1 MNPHD
6 ALTEIATL
14 LERERSS
21 RYKSKAFR
29 AAADAIAGLS
39 DEQLRDAAS
48 LRRRK
53 GIGDS
58 TFGVIQEALAG
69 DVPQYLADLR
79 ERAGV
84 LVSSTLRAALR
95 GDLHSHSD
103 WSDGLTSIDLMVD
116 AARSLGHDYLALT
129 DHSPRLR
136 VANGLSSE
144 RLLEQLGVVAT
155 MSGDGFTLLSG
166 IEVDILDDGALDQSP
181 EMLDRLDIV
190 VASAHSKLRMERA
203 PMTRRLVA
211 AASHPHVDVLGHVT
225 GRLVEGSR
233 GTRPQSTF
241 DARAVFEACE
251 AHGVA
256 VEINSRPERQDPPD
270 ELLAMAL
277 EIGCLFSID
286 SDAHAPGQLS
296 LIDHGAARA
305 ERIGVPPER
314 IVTTWPLER
323 LREWT
328 NRPR

>member
-1 MNPHD
+1 MHPHD
-6 ALTEIATL
+6 ALTEIASL

-29 AAADAIAGLS
+29 AAADAISSLT
-39 DEQLRDAAS
+39 DEQLRDTAA

-58 TFGVIQEALAG
+58 TFAVIQQALAG
-69 DVPQYLADLR
+69 ETPAYLVDLR

-84 LVSSTLRAALR
+84 EQPSALRSLLR

-103 WSDGLTSIDLMVD
+103 WSDGLTSIDLMVE
-116 AARSLGHDYLALT
+116 AARGLGHEYLALT

-136 VANGLSSE
+136 VANGLSAE
-144 RLLEQLGVVAT
+144 RLRAQLEVHEGF
-155 MSGDGFTLLSG
+155 SGDGFTLLSG
-166 IEVDILDDGALDQSP
+166 IEVDILDDGSLDQDP
-181 EMLDRLDIV
+181 ALLDELDVV
-190 VASAHSKLRMERA
+190 VASAHSKLRMESG

-211 AASHPHVDVLGHVT
+211 AASDPLVDVLGHVT

-233 GTRPQSTF
+233 GTRPPSTF
-241 DARAVFEACE
+241 EPRPVFQAC
-251 AHGVA
+251 AAAGTA

-270 ELLAMAL
+270 ELILLAL
-277 EIGCLFSID
+277 EAGCLFSID

-305 ERIGVPPER
+305 ERLGIPPER
-314 IVTTWPLER
+314 IITTWPLDR

-328 NRPR
+328 SARR